1 MQSHSDMRELRGSA
15 RDSIPGARAIAPV
28 APDEVIDVTVRLRP
42 ASATAAARVYDR
54 HTARRRGR
62 LAPITREELAR
73 RVAAS
78 SADARAVAAFAH
90 DAGLTVADVDLPR
103 RTIVLRGSAQALQA
117 AFGTPLQR
125 VDTVDGSFRQRTGPI
140 LVPAALS
147 AIVTGVFGLDD
158 RPQASPHFR
167 RRLDA
172 AMVSGVAVRGVSY
185 SPPAMAHVY
194 QFPPQ
199 TDGTGQCIAIIELGG
214 GYRSADLVKYFDA
227 LPVTAPTVIPMGVDG
242 AQNAPTGSSDG
253 PDGEVVLDIEI
264 AGALAP
270 RATMVVY
277 FAPNTDRGFLDA
289 VTTAVHDTQHAPT
302 VISISWGGPEA
313 SWTSQATT
321 ALDQA
326 LAEAAAIGVP
336 VCAASGDNG
345 ASNGVADGE
354 LHVDFP
360 ASSPHALACGGTHL
374 LIAGGTPTDTVWN
387 ELAANNGATGGGFSA
402 LFAAPAWQSSA
413 IAPFHQKKR
422 GVPDVS
428 ADADPQTG
436 YDVLVDGSAIVVGG
450 TSAVAPLWASLIAQ
464 CQQASGRRVADLSA
478 RLYAAAGTAFR
489 NVTQGDNGGYSA
501 AVGWDPCTGL
511 GVPIGTALLAA
522 AWGAGSKRKRRAHR
536 KARRPG
542 TTAARPTPKRR
553 HPGK

>member
-1 MQSHSDMRELRGSA
+1 MQSPSDMREVRGSA

-73 RVAAS
+73 RVVAS
-78 SADARAVAAFAH
+78 SSDARAVAAFAH

-167 RRLDA
+167 RRIDA

-227 LPVTAPTVIPMGVDG
+227 LPVTAPTVIPMGVDC
-242 AQNAPTGSSDG
+242 AQNAP
-253 PDGEVVLDIEI
+253 
-264 AGALAP
+264 
-270 RATMVVY
+270 
-277 FAPNTDRGFLDA
+277 
-289 VTTAVHDTQHAPT
+289 
-302 VISISWGGPEA
+302 
-313 SWTSQATT
+313 WTS
-321 ALDQA
+321 
-326 LAEAAAIGVP
+326 
-336 VCAASGDNG
+336 
-345 ASNGVADGE
+345 
-354 LHVDFP
+354 
-360 ASSPHALACGGTHL
+360 
-374 LIAGGTPTDTVWN
+374 
-387 ELAANNGATGGGFSA
+387 
-402 LFAAPAWQSSA
+402 
-413 IAPFHQKKR
+413 
-422 GVPDVS
+422 
-428 ADADPQTG
+428 
-436 YDVLVDGSAIVVGG
+436 
-450 TSAVAPLWASLIAQ
+450 
-464 CQQASGRRVADLSA
+464 
-478 RLYAAAGTAFR
+478 
-489 NVTQGDNGGYSA
+489 
-501 AVGWDPCTGL
+501 
-511 GVPIGTALLAA
+511 
-522 AWGAGSKRKRRAHR
+522 
-536 KARRPG
+536 RRPAPMRWHVAG
-542 TTAARPTPKRR
+542 RIS
-553 HPGK
+553 